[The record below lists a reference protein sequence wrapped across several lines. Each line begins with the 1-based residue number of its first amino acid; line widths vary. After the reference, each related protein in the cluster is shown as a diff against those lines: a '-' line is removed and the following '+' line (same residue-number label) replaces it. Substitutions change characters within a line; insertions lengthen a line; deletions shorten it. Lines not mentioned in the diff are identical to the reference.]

1 MVNKPFHIF
10 PLQGKPALK
19 SSAVF
24 VILAVLACL
33 IGLALLLPFQGRH
46 ERILY
51 GVKAY
56 DRWSEVPSDTLIQK
70 ARILGRSGEKIDS
83 AVTFFAITANRY
95 YEQGMKAA
103 DAMNAVKA
111 LNGLGCLFSIYYN
124 ENQIALGYHSEALRL
139 AEKYGFR
146 EQMVYI
152 CHNMGNAFTYS
163 GDINS
168 FRFYSLQAQDYYRQ
182 SFHHAV
188 DIGLWE
194 VGLTE
199 YACLMGSI
207 LSEGNFADAA
217 EDIQRFKQ
225 LKWPDSIPGYSYAR
239 ALTEGTALMNKGR
252 RVAALAQF
260 SCLPAYSHTSG
271 IPHEGLFKECALI
284 GLARLYHQMGDK
296 EQLEACLR
304 TMQRTAHDEVDV
316 NLKLYALRYRYLLCK
331 QTGDKA
337 QANAVKMEYIQINDS
352 DLSRGRKLFDSQ
364 RGYYAQLDNISTLA
378 RTQHHGPKANT
389 VVALLLMA
397 FGLGVLCVVLWRKRT
412 TPASKS
418 EKYAGSRLTLKEK
431 KLLAVKIEEVLT
443 QEDIL
448 KDPDFT
454 ICDLADRIDARHQY
468 VSQVVNEVYGE
479 NFKTLLTERRVELAC
494 RMMEE
499 SPAGEVLKIEFLAA
513 SVGFKSRSSFTM
525 AFKKIMKASPS
536 EYQQQ
541 TAATK
546 ANHT

>member
-1 MVNKPFHIF
+1 
-10 PLQGKPALK
+10 
-19 SSAVF
+19 
-24 VILAVLACL
+24 
-33 IGLALLLPFQGRH
+33 
-46 ERILY
+46 
-51 GVKAY
+51 
-56 DRWSEVPSDTLIQK
+56 
-70 ARILGRSGEKIDS
+70 
-83 AVTFFAITANRY
+83 
-95 YEQGMKAA
+95 
-103 DAMNAVKA
+103 
-111 LNGLGCLFSIYYN
+111 
-124 ENQIALGYHSEALRL
+124 
-139 AEKYGFR
+139 
-146 EQMVYI
+146 
-152 CHNMGNAFTYS
+152 
-163 GDINS
+163 
-168 FRFYSLQAQDYYRQ
+168 
-182 SFHHAV
+182 
-188 DIGLWE
+188 
-194 VGLTE
+194 
-199 YACLMGSI
+199 
-207 LSEGNFADAA
+207 
-217 EDIQRFKQ
+217 
-225 LKWPDSIPGYSYAR
+225 
-239 ALTEGTALMNKGR
+239 
-252 RVAALAQF
+252 
-260 SCLPAYSHTSG
+260 
-271 IPHEGLFKECALI
+271 
-284 GLARLYHQMGDK
+284 
-296 EQLEACLR
+296 
-304 TMQRTAHDEVDV
+304 
-316 NLKLYALRYRYLLCK
+316 
-331 QTGDKA
+331 
-337 QANAVKMEYIQINDS
+337 MEYIQINDS

-418 EKYAGSRLTLKEK
+418 EKYAGSRLTPEEK

-443 QEDIL
+443 QEGIL